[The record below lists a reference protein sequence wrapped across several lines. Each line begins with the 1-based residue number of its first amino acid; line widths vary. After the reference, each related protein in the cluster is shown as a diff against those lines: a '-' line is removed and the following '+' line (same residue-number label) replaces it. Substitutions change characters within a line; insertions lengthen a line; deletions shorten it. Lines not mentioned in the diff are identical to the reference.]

1 MALDRRMSNAAVN
14 AEADAL
20 APLANSGY
28 IRLYTGTRPATADT
42 AITAQVLV
50 ATLRFGATAFPAA
63 SNGVL
68 TANAITK
75 DSSAV
80 GNANPVTWAR
90 ILKSDGTTA
99 LWDDEVGTASANI
112 VLNSV
117 TIGAGAEVSITS
129 LTHTVPKA

>member
-1 MALDRRMSNAAVN
+1 MPLDRKMSNAAVN
-14 AEADAL
+14 AEANAL
-20 APLANSGY
+20 ATLANNGY
-28 IRLYTGTRPATADT
+28 IRLYTGAKPATADT

-50 ATLRFGATAFPAA
+50 STLRFGATAFPAA

-68 TANAITK
+68 TANPITK

-80 GNANPVTWAR
+80 GNASPVTWAR
-90 ILKSDGTTA
+90 ILQSDGSTV
-99 LWDDEVGTASANI
+99 LWDDTVGTSDSNI

-129 LTHTVPKA
+129 LTHTIPKA

>member
-14 AEADAL
+14 AEANAL
-20 APLANSGY
+20 APLANNGY
-28 IRLYTGTRPATADT
+28 IRLYTGVRPTNADT
-42 AITAQVLV
+42 AIGAQALV

-75 DSSAV
+75 DSNAT
-80 GNANPVTWAR
+80 GNASPVTWAR
-90 ILKSDGTTA
+90 ILQSDGSTV

-129 LTHTVPKA
+129 LTHTIPKA